1 MSDANGSDTNEE
13 RLGRTLTVW
22 RAASMAAG
30 RGRLG
35 DADALLDSS
44 WRDDAADL
52 FERGPA
58 LRDLLILTVNDPQ
71 LMDEGMIGTAAA
83 DPHSPVVV
91 RLMDRVCRRGW
102 DDTDP
107 EGYFRRMDWAADQLE
122 SMADSS
128 PAASRETRADMLAAA
143 AHIHWYAGDGP
154 EADRVARRALDTDEH
169 NVLSALVAGAVR
181 AGWFFGDS
189 DRARVTFAQP
199 FVGDPSDPMA
209 IAMRGSA
216 ASAMAL

>member
-83 DPHSPVVV
+83 DPH
-91 RLMDRVCRRGW
+91 
-102 DDTDP
+102 
-107 EGYFRRMDWAADQLE
+107 
-122 SMADSS
+122 
-128 PAASRETRADMLAAA
+128 
-143 AHIHWYAGDGP
+143 
-154 EADRVARRALDTDEH
+154 
-169 NVLSALVAGAVR
+169 
-181 AGWFFGDS
+181 
-189 DRARVTFAQP
+189 
-199 FVGDPSDPMA
+199 
-209 IAMRGSA
+209 
-216 ASAMAL
+216 